1 MPASAK
7 AEGPA
12 TRKARDEVPGSSRPR
27 KRGPGQPPEL
37 LGSWIPAF
45 AGMTRKADHWRL
57 NTLTGAEQIDR
68 LLREVAGALG
78 RDQDQRAAAIGH
90 QAALHKWNG

>member
-1 MPASAK
+1 
-7 AEGPA
+7 
-12 TRKARDEVPGSSRPR
+12 
-27 KRGPGQPPEL
+27 
-37 LGSWIPAF
+37 
-45 AGMTRKADHWRL
+45 MTRKADHWRL